1 MSAVYWRGGDDATE
15 RVLYRPQYFDKI
27 VAWGGGDA
35 INNVI
40 KYLMPGFQLVS
51 FDPKTSISMVGR
63 EAHADEATQIEDV
76 LIFKVT
82 EENDE
87 FVFETIED
95 EDELNSVVD
104 AYNELLDEMGEDED
118 EDEESEK

>member
-1 MSAVYWRGGDDATE
+1 MNE
-15 RVLYRPQYFDKI
+15 NLFEVLAPEHEESDVVELLDENGVPTLFNIIANLELDGQEY
-27 VAWGGGDA
+27 A
-35 INNVI
+35 ILSNV
-40 KYLMPGFQLVS
+40 
-51 FDPKTSISMVGR
+51 
-63 EAHADEATQIEDV
+63 EDEDDV

-104 AYNELLDEMGEDED
+104 AYNELLDDM
-118 EDEESEK
+118 EDEE

>member
-1 MSAVYWRGGDDATE
+1 MKKDELFEVVQPEHDHDHEDTVELLDENGVATLFNIIANLE
-15 RVLYRPQYFDKI
+15 LDGQEY
-27 VAWGGGDA
+27 A
-35 INNVI
+35 ILSNV
-40 KYLMPGFQLVS
+40 
-51 FDPKTSISMVGR
+51 
-63 EAHADEATQIEDV
+63 EDEEDV

-87 FVFETIED
+87 FIFETIED

-118 EDEESEK
+118 EE

>member
-1 MSAVYWRGGDDATE
+1 MKKEELFEVVNDHDHDHEDTVELLDENGVATLFNIIANLELDGQEYAILSNVDDE
-15 RVLYRPQYFDKI
+15 D
-27 VAWGGGDA
+27 
-35 INNVI
+35 
-40 KYLMPGFQLVS
+40 
-51 FDPKTSISMVGR
+51 
-63 EAHADEATQIEDV
+63 DV

-82 EENDE
+82 EEGDE

-118 EDEESEK
+118 EE